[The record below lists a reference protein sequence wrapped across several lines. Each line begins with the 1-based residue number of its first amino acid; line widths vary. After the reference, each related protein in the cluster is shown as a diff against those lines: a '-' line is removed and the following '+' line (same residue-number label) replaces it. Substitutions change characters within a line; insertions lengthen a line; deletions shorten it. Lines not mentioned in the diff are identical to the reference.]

1 MKREDLFELAGRNL
15 REAALRNSLTTLGI
29 GVGVASLVALLSL
42 GAGLQD
48 LVGQRFNRSG
58 LFNTLGVFS
67 PRDMR
72 SSETRSRDESA
83 TPAVLRPLDDS
94 VRRDIAALPHV
105 IEVYPEIRMQT
116 DIGFA
121 GHTLFS
127 SVSALPPSARQGDAF
142 ENMHGKF
149 FSGDEA
155 PEVVVQTDFARELL
169 EAQETP
175 AAADT
180 NSSAPPVVT
189 PAPAPVASQPIP
201 AKAPSAG
208 NTVARTG
215 PLTAAE
221 AAQLL
226 GKEILLR
233 YAERQQPA
241 AVIAPDITRD
251 IKPSITQ
258 DAASHSAP
266 QPAPTRAVAP
276 EKRPRPGGALGLE
289 APGFSVV
296 RREQPLRIVGI
307 IETAPYAGLTGSSN
321 SRVFIPV
328 ALAEKLRPVLPS
340 SLRDLMQ
347 GTQPSETT
355 YQALVVRV
363 STPTYVPATQEAIRK
378 IGFRTFSLLDATR
391 QLRRVFAVLDIFL
404 AIFGSVALIVASL
417 GIVNTLVMSVLERR
431 REIGILKALGA
442 SDADVKRLF
451 FAEAGAMG
459 IAGGLLGVALGW
471 LIGRGINFATGI
483 YLARQDL
490 PRESILLL
498 PWWLGAGAIVFSI
511 VVSLLSG
518 LYPAARAAKLDPV
531 QALRYE

>member
-72 SSETRSRDESA
+72 SSETRGRDESA
-83 TPAVLRPLDDS
+83 TPAVLRPLDES

-127 SVSALPPSARQGDAF
+127 SVSALPPSARQSDAF

-180 NSSAPPVVT
+180 DLPAPPPAT
-189 PAPAPVASQPIP
+189 PATTPAASKPIP
-201 AKAPSAG
+201 AKASGAG

-241 AVIAPDITRD
+241 SALAPDIA
-251 IKPSITQ
+251 PNITPE
-258 DAASHSAP
+258 AAP
-266 QPAPTRAVAP
+266 QPDPHTAATRAGSPA
-276 EKRPRPGGALGLE
+276 KRARPGDGLSLE

>member
-72 SSETRSRDESA
+72 SSETRSPDESA
-83 TPAVLRPLDDS
+83 RPAVLRPLDDS

-121 GHTLFS
+121 GHSLFS
-127 SVSALPPSARQGDAF
+127 SVSALPPSARQSDAF

-175 AAADT
+175 APADAE
-180 NSSAPPVVT
+180 SPAPPSAT
-189 PAPAPVASQPIP
+189 PAATHAASPPIP
-201 AKAPSAG
+201 GKASGAG
-208 NTVARTG
+208 TTIARTG
-215 PLTAAE
+215 PLTAPE

-241 AVIAPDITRD
+241 ASMALGIT
-251 IKPSITQ
+251 PSITPGIATHAAPP
-258 DAASHSAP
+258 AASAP
-266 QPAPTRAVAP
+266 AGVPA
-276 EKRPRPGGALGLE
+276 KRRRPGDGLSLE

-307 IETAPYAGLTGSSN
+307 IDTAPYAGLTGSSN

-347 GTQPSETT
+347 GTQTAQTT
-355 YQALVVRV
+355 YQALVVRL

-442 SDADVKRLF
+442 SDGDVKRLF